1 MILAEISIDIS
12 NPSARQAI
20 RDRNDMHRNIM
31 KAFPRADG
39 EARKTMGVQYRL
51 IEKNNSLTA
60 LVMSAVSGNW
70 EETIRSGY
78 MLKRERQMDDVLAS
92 LTKGRILG
100 MDVLCVPSKKI
111 CCDGKNSRRRF
122 LCSESEREGW
132 LRRKGEMLGFEVLSY
147 RENGVSQACA
157 YKKNMPI
164 RFNYARVLSNVR
176 ITDEEK
182 FRLAYSEGIGPEKA
196 YGMGMMLLS
205 GRPV

>member
-31 KAFPRADG
+31 KAFPKADG

-51 IEKNNSLTA
+51 IEKNNGLTA
-60 LVMSAVSGNW
+60 LVMSAVAGNW
-70 EETIRSGY
+70 EETAGSGY
-78 MLKRERQMDDVLAS
+78 FLLRERQMDDVLAS

-111 CCDGKNSRRRF
+111 TGDWKNSRRRF
-122 LCSESEREGW
+122 LCSESERESW
-132 LRRKGEMLGFEVLSY
+132 FRSKGKASGFEVLSY
-147 RENGVSQACA
+147 RENGVFRISA

-164 RFNYARVLSNVR
+164 RFSYTNVLTNVR
-176 ITDEEK
+176 IADEEK
-182 FRLAYSEGIGPEKA
+182 FRMAYAEGIGPEKA